1 MHVTELLRISMT
13 VRELSR
19 AEAFY
24 CEALGFVRHEEMAID
39 EPAWMRLMGLESPST
54 ARAVALRL
62 GAQEVELVVFDPPGR
77 PYPEIRAA
85 NDQWFQHIAIVV
97 DDIDA
102 VWARLQRLS
111 PIGITNGGP
120 QRLPSN
126 TGGVTAFKFRD
137 PDGHPLELLH
147 FPPAVGADVWH
158 ENTGAAILGY
168 DHSAIVVQNVDQSI
182 SFYTDLLGFHIAA
195 RTLNRGSEQDHLDGL
210 TNAEVDVVAM
220 EPAEVATPH
229 LELLCYRKPP
239 GHTHLRE
246 IKANDSECTR
256 QVLRVDDLGG
266 LVSRLKEANVIF
278 VSPGIVTF
286 RDGGQAATIRDPDGH
301 MIVLTL

>member
-1 MHVTELLRISMT
+1 MHVIELLRISMT
-13 VRELSR
+13 VRELPR

-24 CEALGFVRHEEMAID
+24 CEALGFVRREETVID
-39 EPAWMRLMGLESPST
+39 EPAWMQLMGLESPST
-54 ARAVALRL
+54 ARVVALRL
-62 GAQEVELVVFDPPGR
+62 RAQEVELVVFNPPGR
-77 PYPEIRAA
+77 PYREIRAA

-137 PDGHPLELLH
+137 PEGHPLELLH

-158 ENTGAAILGY
+158 ENTGAVILGY
-168 DHSAIVVQNVDQSI
+168 DHSAIVVQNIEQSI

-195 RTLNRGSEQDHLDGL
+195 RTLNRGSEQDRLDGL
-210 TNAEVDVVAM
+210 ANTEVDVVAM

-239 GHTHLRE
+239 GQAPCRE
-246 IKANDSECTR
+246 IRANDIECTR
-256 QVLRVDDLGG
+256 QILRVDDLGG
-266 LVSRLKEANVIF
+266 LVGRLKEAGVTF
-278 VSPGIVTF
+278 VSPGIVTLSG
-286 RDGGQAATIRDPDGH
+286 GGQATAIRDPDGH